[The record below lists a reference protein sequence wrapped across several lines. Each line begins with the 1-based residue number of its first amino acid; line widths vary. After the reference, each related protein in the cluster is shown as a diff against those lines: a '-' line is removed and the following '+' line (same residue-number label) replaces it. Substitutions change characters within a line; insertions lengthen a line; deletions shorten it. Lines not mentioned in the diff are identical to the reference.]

1 MQTAIVVFTL
11 IFAIINITKIENTHA
26 LANWELIPEPV
37 IEFLDSTSSMITVL
51 NMFSAYFTFNNIFN
65 LFLFILTIYLPLIFL
80 LVSLRLHVPQL

>member
-11 IFAIINITKIENTHA
+11 IFAIINITKIGNTHA